1 MTVSEIIQVGDK
13 IEIRVAQEVDLALK
27 NHEAVHMYR
36 SQVLD
41 MKENGDLQI
50 AMPTEGGK
58 LALLSLGLR
67 YEFLFFS
74 RGGVYRAAGQIR
86 ERYKKDNIYMLD
98 IELKSDLEKFQRREY
113 FRYPCILEFLY
124 YKIPKEAVEV
134 ETLQDI
140 YDMIRDDYLA
150 GNTTLGKIMDLSGGG
165 LRFRTEEKLEVGAD
179 LLLELHLKNERID
192 KRYNL
197 VAEVISCRK
206 MENGR
211 DMRFEARAKFLIK
224 DERIREEIIHYIF
237 EEERKTRQR
246 GK

>member
-1 MTVSEIIQVGDK
+1 
-13 IEIRVAQEVDLALK
+13 
-27 NHEAVHMYR
+27 
-36 SQVLD
+36 
-41 MKENGDLQI
+41 
-50 AMPTEGGK
+50 
-58 LALLSLGLR
+58 
-67 YEFLFFS
+67 
-74 RGGVYRAAGQIR
+74 
-86 ERYKKDNIYMLD
+86 MLD

>member
-1 MTVSEIIQVGDK
+1 MTVSEIIRVGDK
-13 IEIRVAQEVDLALK
+13 IEIRVAQEVEQAFK
-27 NHEAVHMYR
+27 TRETVRMYK

-41 MKENGDLQI
+41 IKENGDLQI

-58 LALLSLGLR
+58 LTLLSLSLR
-67 YEFLFFS
+67 YEFIFYS
-74 RGGVYRAAGQIR
+74 RGGLYRAAGRIR

-113 FRYPCILEFLY
+113 FRYPCIMEFLY
-124 YKIPKEAVEV
+124 YKIPKEAE
-134 ETLQDI
+134 ELESLQDI
-140 YDMIRDDYLA
+140 HDMIRDDYLA

-165 LRFRTEEKLEVGAD
+165 IRFSTGEKLEVGTA
-179 LLLELHLKNERID
+179 LLLELHLKNESID

-197 VAEVISCRK
+197 VAEVISCHK
-206 MENGR
+206 MENRR
-211 DMRFEARAKFLIK
+211 DTKFEARAKFFIK
-224 DERIREEIIHYIF
+224 DDRIREEIIHYIF

>member
-1 MTVSEIIQVGDK
+1 MTVSEIIRVGDK
-13 IEIRVAQEVDLALK
+13 IEIRVAQEVEQALK
-27 NHEAVHMYR
+27 TRETVHMYK

-41 MKENGDLQI
+41 IKENGGLQI

-67 YEFLFFS
+67 YEFVFFS
-74 RGGVYRAAGQIR
+74 KGGLYRAIGQIR

-113 FRYPCILEFLY
+113 FRYPCIMEFLY
-124 YKIPKEAVEV
+124 YKIPKEAVGLEK
-134 ETLQDI
+134 LQDI

-165 LRFRTEEKLEVGAD
+165 IRFSTGEKLEVGTD

-197 VAEVISCRK
+197 VAEIISCHK
-206 MENGR
+206 MENIR
-211 DMRFEARAKFLIK
+211 DTRYEARAKFFIK
-224 DERIREEIIHYIF
+224 DDRIREEIIHYIF

>member
-1 MTVSEIIQVGDK
+1 MTVSEIIRVGDK
-13 IEIRVAQEVDLALK
+13 IEIRVAQEVEQALK
-27 NHEAVHMYR
+27 TRETVRMYK

-41 MKENGDLQI
+41 IKENGGLEI

-58 LALLSLGLR
+58 LAMLSLGLR
-67 YEFLFFS
+67 YEFVFYS
-74 RGGVYRAAGQIR
+74 RGGLYRAAGQIR

-113 FRYPCILEFLY
+113 FRYPCIMEFLY
-124 YKIPKEAVEV
+124 YKIPKEAVWLEK
-134 ETLQDI
+134 LQDI

-165 LRFRTEEKLEVGAD
+165 IRFSTGEDLEVGTD
-179 LLLELHLKNERID
+179 LLLELHLQNERID
-192 KRYNL
+192 RRYNL
-197 VAEVISCRK
+197 VAEVISCHK
-206 MENGR
+206 MENSR
-211 DMRFEARAKFLIK
+211 DSRFEARAKFFIK
-224 DERIREEIIHYIF
+224 DDRIREEIIHYIF